1 MKSFFK
7 QLEPCSGVQESA
19 IRKLEC
25 CDPLLFS
32 FDSDQHAIRIFD
44 LDHQL
49 LGVCQKDLVPEFLS
63 LSAQGQQFSFSVEEI
78 RYGQNVDGIMESEIF
93 LNVAAYAPG
102 EVESAVADIARHL
115 KIKV

>member
-7 QLEPCSGVQESA
+7 ELKPCAGVQQDA
-19 IRKLEC
+19 IQKLEC

-32 FDSDQHAIRIFD
+32 FNAGQQVIQIFN

-49 LGVCQKDLVPEFLS
+49 LGICQQDFVPIFLS
-63 LSAQGQQFSFSVEEI
+63 LSAQDRQFSFSVEEI
-78 RYGQNVDGIMESEIF
+78 KYEQNADGIMEPKIL

-102 EVESAVADIARHL
+102 EVESAVADVTCRLNL
-115 KIKV
+115 KV

>member
-7 QLEPCSGVQESA
+7 QLEPCSGVQKSA
-19 IRKLEC
+19 LRKLEC

-32 FDSDQHAIRIFD
+32 FDSNQHAIRIFD

-63 LSAQGQQFSFSVEEI
+63 LSAQDRQFSFSVEEI
-78 RYGQNVDGIMESEIF
+78 KYEQNADGIMEPKIL

-102 EVESAVADIARHL
+102 EVESAVADVACRLNL
-115 KIKV
+115 KV

>member
-32 FDSDQHAIRIFD
+32 FGSEQHAIWIFD
-44 LDHQL
+44 LAHQL

-78 RYGQNVDGIMESEIF
+78 TYERNAYGFMEQKVL
-93 LNVAAYAPG
+93 LNISSYAPG
-102 EVESAVADIARHL
+102 EVESAVADVARRF

>member
-7 QLEPCSGVQESA
+7 QLEPCSGVQKSA
-19 IRKLEC
+19 LRKLEC

-78 RYGQNVDGIMESEIF
+78 TYERNVYGFIEQKVL
-93 LNVAAYAPG
+93 LNISSYAPG
-102 EVESAVADIARHL
+102 EVESAVADVARRLNL
-115 KIKV
+115 KV

>member
-7 QLEPCSGVQESA
+7 QLEPCSGVQENA

-32 FDSDQHAIRIFD
+32 FNAGQQVIQIFN

-49 LGVCQKDLVPEFLS
+49 LGICQQDFVPIFLS
-63 LSAQGQQFSFSVEEI
+63 LSAQDRQFSFSVEEI
-78 RYGQNVDGIMESEIF
+78 RYERNADGFMKPEI
-93 LNVAAYAPG
+93 LLSVAAYAPG
-102 EVESAVADIARHL
+102 EVESAVADVALRLNL
-115 KIKV
+115 KV

>member
-7 QLEPCSGVQESA
+7 QLEPCSGVQKSA
-19 IRKLEC
+19 LRKLEC

-32 FDSDQHAIRIFD
+32 FNAGQQVIQIFN

-49 LGVCQKDLVPEFLS
+49 LGICQHDFVPIFLS
-63 LSAQGQQFSFSVEEI
+63 LSAQDRQFSFSVEEI
-78 RYGQNVDGIMESEIF
+78 KYERNADGFMEPEI
-93 LNVAAYAPG
+93 LLDVAAYAPG
-102 EVESAVADIARHL
+102 EVESAVADVARRF

>member
-19 IRKLEC
+19 LRKLEC

-32 FDSDQHAIRIFD
+32 FNAGQQVIQIFN

-49 LGVCQKDLVPEFLS
+49 LGICQQDFVPVFLN
-63 LSAQGQQFSFSVEEI
+63 LSAQCLQFSFSVEEI
-78 RYGQNVDGIMESEIF
+78 RYEQNADGIMEPKIL

-102 EVESAVADIARHL
+102 EVESAVADVACRLNL
-115 KIKV
+115 KV

>member
-7 QLEPCSGVQESA
+7 KLEPCIGVRQDA
-19 IRKLEC
+19 VQKLEC
-25 CDPLLFS
+25 CDPLLFLFNS
-32 FDSDQHAIRIFD
+32 ERQVIQIFN

-49 LGVCQKDLVPEFLS
+49 LGICQQDFIPVFLD
-63 LSAQGQQFSFSVEEI
+63 LSAQGRQFSFSVEEI
-78 RYGQNVDGIMESEIF
+78 RYGQNVDGIMEPEIF

>member
-19 IRKLEC
+19 LRKLEC

-32 FDSDQHAIRIFD
+32 FNAGQQVIQIFN

-49 LGVCQKDLVPEFLS
+49 LGICQQDFVPIFLS

-78 RYGQNVDGIMESEIF
+78 TYERNVYGFIEQKVL
-93 LNVAAYAPG
+93 LNISSYAPG
-102 EVESAVADIARHL
+102 EVESAVADVARRLNL
-115 KIKV
+115 KV